1 MNSYSQCLSQVEF
14 EPDYD
19 PVFFD
24 IGCNINFIPVHCGVL
39 DDFTELCLKK
49 HPNAKCFGI
58 DALHWQAY
66 EEKYKD
72 NPRVTLIKTALAD
85 TAEKRTLYI
94 PGADDPIL
102 AHAISSLWNRKEFSC
117 GIKEVEVDCTTL
129 DLIMEKNN
137 LEKIDYLKIDTEGA
151 ELFILKGAKE
161 ALETKKINFIQV
173 EFPTD
178 GTSGTYE
185 DAGYTPNDLIE
196 YLKGYGYV
204 EMFRTIS
211 EALFTLEENLL

>member
-1 MNSYSQCLSQVEF
+1 MDSYYQCLSKVEF
-14 EPDYD
+14 EPDYN

-24 IGCNINFIPVHCGVL
+24 VGCNINFIPTDCGVL
-39 DDFTELCLKK
+39 DDFTELCLRK
-49 HPNAKCFGI
+49 HPNAKCYGV
-58 DALHWQAY
+58 DALHWQDY

-72 NPRVTLIKTALAD
+72 NPRVTLLKTALSD
-85 TAEKRTLYI
+85 CVEKRTLYI
-94 PGADDPIL
+94 PGANNPVI
-102 AHAISSLWNRKEFSC
+102 AHAISSLWNRKDFTC
-117 GIKEVEVDCTTL
+117 GIKEVEVDCTTI
-129 DLIMEKNN
+129 DNIMKEEKI
-137 LEKIDYLKIDTEGA
+137 KVIDYLKIDTEGA
-151 ELFILKGAKE
+151 ELFILKGAKK
-161 ALETKKINFIQV
+161 ALKNKKINFIQV